1 MARLGMPDTHEW
13 LCTELLW
20 RERPNGT
27 LSFNRLDPRFG
38 FNDYGHYTEMF
49 GVCLPI
55 NELLFQSVG
64 DVIRLFP
71 AWPGHLAAR
80 IVDLRTQG
88 GFLVSAAFS
97 GGQTRDLTVESTA
110 GGPLRL
116 LAPWPKTEVLT
127 DTGWTSCSADEQG
140 IVRIDT
146 VPGQTLRFRPRPVWS
161 QVRAQGTE
169 QSFRF
174 EDGAAVMRIEGAPG
188 VSTGYQMPGPGG
200 AAVTEIVWEV
210 KGSPNAQY
218 FVEVATSEGPRVT
231 GWARSPGD
239 WTQGKLELPDGASA
253 DSVVLYAQS
262 DDGAPAFNAFRGVT
276 LRFAGGTEQ
285 FPLDL
290 QAHNPA

>member
-1 MARLGMPDTHEW
+1 
-13 LCTELLW
+13 
-20 RERPNGT
+20 
-27 LSFNRLDPRFG
+27 
-38 FNDYGHYTEMF
+38 
-49 GVCLPI
+49 
-55 NELLFQSVG
+55 
-64 DVIRLFP
+64 
-71 AWPGHLAAR
+71 
-80 IVDLRTQG
+80 
-88 GFLVSAAFS
+88 
-97 GGQTRDLTVESTA
+97 
-110 GGPLRL
+110 LRL
-116 LAPWPKTEVLT
+116 LAPWPKTEALT

-146 VPGQTLRFRPRPVWS
+146 MPGQTLRFRPRPVWS

-285 FPLDL
+285 FPVDL